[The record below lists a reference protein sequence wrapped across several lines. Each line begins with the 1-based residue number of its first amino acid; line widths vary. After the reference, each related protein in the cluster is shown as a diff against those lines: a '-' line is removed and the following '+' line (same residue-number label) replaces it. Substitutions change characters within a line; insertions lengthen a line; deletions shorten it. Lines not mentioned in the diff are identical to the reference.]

1 MIRFDSVSK
10 QYPNEATA
18 AVDQLSLHIRA
29 GEICMLVGP
38 SGCGK
43 TTTMKMINKLIEP
56 SSGTIHIDG
65 RNIDAVDTIKL
76 RLNIGYII
84 QEIGLFPHM
93 TVAENIATVPVELG
107 WTKARISARIDEL
120 LELVDLDPR
129 IYRQKKPRELSGGQ
143 KQRVGVARAL
153 AADPRIM
160 LMDEPFGAL
169 DPITRAKMQDEFLK
183 IQEKIRKTIV
193 FVTHDIEEAMKMGD
207 RIAVL
212 KAGRMVQLGTPME
225 ILAHP
230 ADPFVS
236 ELIGGRQAL
245 KMMNLIF
252 CDRLMH
258 EVAMV
263 DRTQNADAARRL
275 IAESGASRLILA
287 SNGVRE
293 RFYVDAQSLAQ
304 AQDDLC
310 AAIRPIA
317 GALRMRASAQD
328 ALSEMLRTG
337 ERFLFVE
344 DDSHQVK
351 GVVDLEDL
359 FKRVSE
365 CEHADQA

>member
-1 MIRFDSVSK
+1 MIKFECVSK
-10 QYPNEATA
+10 RYPNEPVD
-18 AVDQLSLHIRA
+18 AVDRLSLHIRA

-43 TTTMKMINKLIEP
+43 TTTMKMVNKLIEP
-56 SSGTIHIDG
+56 TSGSIHIDG
-65 RNIDAVDTIKL
+65 RDSKAIDTIEL

-120 LELVDLDPR
+120 LELVDLEPG

-258 EVAMV
+258 EVVAV
-263 DRTQNADAARRL
+263 DRGQSVEGARRL
-275 IAESGASRLILA
+275 IAESGAGRLVL
-287 SNGVRE
+287 SSGGVHE
-293 RFYVDAQSLAQ
+293 RFYVDAQTLAQ
-304 AQDDLC
+304 TQDFN

-317 GALRMRASAQD
+317 RALRLRASAQD

-344 DDSHQVK
+344 DDSHEVK

-359 FKRVSE
+359 FRQVSE
-365 CEHADQA
+365 HEHADQA

>member
-1 MIRFDSVSK
+1 MIRFDCVSK
-10 QYPNEATA
+10 RYPLEATA
-18 AVDQLSLHIRA
+18 AVDDLSLHVRP

-43 TTTMKMINKLIEP
+43 TTTMKMINKLITP
-56 SSGTIHIDG
+56 SAGTITIEG
-65 RNIDAVDTIKL
+65 RDSQALDTIAL

-107 WTKARISARIDEL
+107 WKPARIAARIDEL
-120 LELVDLDPR
+120 LDLVDLDPA

-183 IQEKIRKTIV
+183 IQEKLRKTIV

-245 KMMNLIF
+245 KMLNLIF
-252 CDRLMH
+252 CDRLMRQ
-258 EVAMV
+258 VAV
-263 DRTQNADAARRL
+263 ADRALGAEAALRLAAEPGAARMVL
-275 IAESGASRLILA
+275 SSG
-287 SNGVRE
+287 GVRE
-293 RFYVDAQSLAQ
+293 RFYVDGQSLELAGG
-304 AQDDLC
+304 DL
-310 AAIRPIA
+310 AAAARPITTTM
-317 GALRMRASAQD
+317 RPRASAQD
-328 ALSEMLRTG
+328 ALSEMFRTG
-337 ERFLFVE
+337 DRFLFVE
-344 DDSHQVK
+344 DDSRQIQ
-351 GVVDLEDL
+351 GVIELEDL
-359 FKRVSE
+359 FRQVKG
-365 CEHADQA
+365 CEHAGQA